1 MKILEILGQSKDQ
14 LEEAALGRKAK
25 ALKRN
30 QEKLVDK
37 LEEKRDDL
45 EAKKSNLLAVNSKTV
60 NEETWNT
67 EFQDVQVELATI
79 GEEIRIAKQTM
90 DEYFTESVTPKTSS
104 RTK

>member
-37 LEEKRDDL
+37 LEEKRDSI
-45 EAKKSNLLAVNSKTV
+45 EGKKANLLAVNSKTV
-60 NEETWNT
+60 NEDTWNE
-67 EFQDVQVELATI
+67 EFQNVQVELATI

-90 DEYFTESVTPKTSS
+90 DEYFTEGKPAKV
-104 RTK
+104 R

>member
-37 LEEKRDDL
+37 LEEKRDSL
-45 EAKKSNLLAVNSKTV
+45 ESRKANLLAVNSKTV
-60 NEETWNT
+60 NEDTWNE
-67 EFQDVQVELATI
+67 EFQNIQVELATI
-79 GEEIRIAKQTM
+79 GQEIKIATETM
-90 DEYFTESVTPKTSS
+90 SEYFTEDKPAKA
-104 RTK
+104 K

>member
-37 LEEKRDDL
+37 LEEKRDNL
-45 EAKKSNLLAVNSKTV
+45 ESKKANLLAVNSKTV
-60 NEETWNT
+60 NEDTWNE
-67 EFQDVQVELATI
+67 EFQNVQVELATI
-79 GEEIRIAKQTM
+79 GEEIRIAKETM
-90 DEYFTESVTPKTSS
+90 EEYFTEAKPAKA
-104 RTK
+104 K